1 MNLWLVF
8 LTGLTTGGFTCLA
21 LQGGLL
27 LTAIAAQKEVPPGTS
42 QKDLPAGRQADQAT
56 RFRQTVLPT
65 AIFVVSKIAAYTL
78 LGLLLGLFG
87 SFFQLSIKTQMII
100 QFVVGLFMIATAL
113 RMLDVHPLLRRFVL
127 TPPKA
132 IFKFMRQNSKS
143 GSFFSPLILGLM
155 TVFLPCGTTQAMEV
169 QAIGTGNPIS
179 GALTM
184 LAFTLG
190 TAPVFFIIGVATTK
204 FSQVIKKYLYPV
216 AAALILLLGLLALD
230 NGLTLAASPFTLKG
244 FWVTATGANM
254 TSYEQSVLSGKTQ
267 SATITVY
274 ATGYEP
280 NRLKIRA
287 NTPTKLTFITK
298 GTQGCSRALVFP
310 TLNVQKI
317 LPTTGNTIIDLP
329 PLARGRLPFS
339 CSMGMFGG
347 EIEVI

>member
-1 MNLWLVF
+1 MNLWLIF

-27 LTAIAAQKEVPPGTS
+27 LTAIAAQKDG
-42 QKDLPAGRQADQAT
+42 KAMG
-56 RFRQTVLPT
+56 FRQTVLPT
-65 AIFVVSKIAAYTL
+65 AIFVISKIAAYTV
-78 LGLLLGLFG
+78 LGLLLGVFG
-87 SFFQLSIKTQMII
+87 SFFQITIKTQMII
-100 QFVVGLFMIATAL
+100 QFTVGLFMIATAL
-113 RMLDVHPLLRRFVL
+113 RMLDVHPIFRRFVL

-132 IFKFMRQNSKS
+132 IFKFMRSNARS
-143 GSFFSPLILGLM
+143 GSFFSPFILGLM
-155 TVFLPCGTTQAMEV
+155 TVFLPCGTTQALEV
-169 QAIGTGNPIS
+169 QAIGTGNAVN

-190 TAPVFFIIGVATTK
+190 TAPVFFVIGIATTK
-204 FSQVIKKYLYPV
+204 FSQIIEQYLYPI
-216 AAALILLLGLLALD
+216 AASLILILGLLALD

-244 FWVTATGANM
+244 FWQTATGAGYG
-254 TSYEQSVLSGKTQ
+254 TSTNSVLSGQTQ

-280 NRLKIRA
+280 NRLKIKA

-317 LPTTGNTIIDLP
+317 LPPTGNTVIDLP

-347 EIEVI
+347 EIEII

>member
-27 LTAIAAQKEVPPGTS
+27 LTAIAAQKDG
-42 QKDLPAGRQADQAT
+42 KAT
-56 RFRQTVLPT
+56 GFRQTVLPT
-65 AIFVVSKIAAYTL
+65 TIFVISKIAAYTV
-78 LGLLLGLFG
+78 LGLLLGVFG

-100 QFVVGLFMIATAL
+100 QFIVGLFMIATAL
-113 RMLDVHPLLRRFVL
+113 RMLDVHPIFRRFVL

-132 IFKFMRQNSKS
+132 VFKFMRGNAKS

-155 TVFLPCGTTQAMEV
+155 TVFLPCGTTQAMIV
-169 QAIGTGNPIS
+169 QAIGTGNPLT

-190 TAPVFFIIGVATTK
+190 TAPVFFIVGVATTK
-204 FSQVIKKYLYPV
+204 FSQVIEKYLYPV
-216 AAALILLLGLLALD
+216 AATLILILGLMALD

-244 FWVTATGANM
+244 FWATATGAGNI
-254 TSYEQSVLSGKTQ
+254 TSASSVLSGTSQ

-280 NRLKIRA
+280 NQLQIKA

-298 GTQGCSRALVFP
+298 ETQGCSRALVFP
-310 TLNVQKI
+310 TLNIQKI
-317 LPTTGNTIIDLP
+317 LPTTGETEIDLP
-329 PLARGRLPFS
+329 PLARGTLPFS
-339 CSMGMFGG
+339 CSMGMFTG